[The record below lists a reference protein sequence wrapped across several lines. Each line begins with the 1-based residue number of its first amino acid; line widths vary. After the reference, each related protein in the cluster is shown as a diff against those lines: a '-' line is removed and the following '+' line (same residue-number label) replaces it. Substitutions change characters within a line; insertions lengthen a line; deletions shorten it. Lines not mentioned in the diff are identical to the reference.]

1 MILIGCKITEISS
14 ENGEKVLFSQ
24 KKVCR
29 ASCKKGVAGVM
40 SFDRSKEV
48 KIL

>member
-24 KKVCR
+24 KKFAGHPAKR
-29 ASCKKGVAGVM
+29 ALPA
-40 SFDRSKEV
+40 
-48 KIL
+48 